1 MTVAALFV
9 DPHGVYSGLPNVDCW
24 GEDRDARTYAGP
36 WPVVAHPPCN
46 RWGSL
51 AYLNQHLHGYKVGD
65 DGGCFASALESVRR
79 WGGVLEHPAY
89 SIAWKQ
95 FGLPRPR
102 AGGWWRSL
110 LEDAWVTEVEQAT
123 YGHRARKRT
132 WLYYV
137 GAEPETLDWSTVAV
151 TARVSSFAHCAPGVF
166 TMQEAERVRPREA
179 SATPP
184 AFRDVL
190 ILMAETVSLE
200 AVSPL
205 SETVS

>member
-1 MTVAALFV
+1 MIAALFV
-9 DPHGVYSGLPNVDCW
+9 DPAGVYSNLPNVDCW
-24 GEDRDARTYAGP
+24 GEDRDARLYDGP

-65 DGGCFASALESVRR
+65 DGGCFKSALRSVRAY
-79 WGGVLEHPAY
+79 GGVLEHPAY

-102 AGGWWRSL
+102 AGGWYRPL
-110 LEDAWVTEVEQAT
+110 FGDEGWVTEVEQST

-137 GAEPETLDWSTVAV
+137 NPRREPEPLDWSTVEV
-151 TARVSSFAHCAPGVF
+151 SARVSSFAHSAPGAF
-166 TMQEAERVRPREA
+166 AGKESERVRPREA

-184 AFRDVL
+184 AFRDAL
-190 ILMAETVSLE
+190 LSMARTAQGSQV
-200 AVSPL
+200 AA
-205 SETVS
+205 